1 MEVETGGKEMKK
13 DNLLFSLD
21 GIAKPWLLNK
31 HGYYICVKTLNNC
44 LQTRIKNENLDLN
57 EIGIIPI
64 ISAEVTSTEQSFLR
78 KWKFGTV
85 PRSDNSYEWL
95 LTTPEKYEDGSED
108 GSEENL
114 LLKTKE
120 CKSHLLNKNIFN
132 TKKDFYESEYSMFF
146 EKPVFI
152 WFLDQQVRLR
162 IVLEHKHFFKKQ
174 RLKKYKLYKIKLN
187 FTEEFWKEAREKNI
201 FDDIQQESLEFCYY
215 GITKRDVFQRF
226 IEHKKKAE
234 ENSGYIFHKTWHK
247 WSKKMDLLG
256 GKFNVHLLI
265 VKDSDSLDEIY
276 DYEEAFVGY
285 DSLHPLGLNAIPG
298 GHAGIQELHKFK
310 LLKSIKNVSLREREK
325 AVEQFIQKGYKIK
338 NKNLPMPHD
347 RKEHKRVL
355 RSGRVVDVRACKVKG
370 GKSYVRLG
378 QIH

>member
-114 LLKTKE
+114 LL
-120 CKSHLLNKNIFN
+120 
-132 TKKDFYESEYSMFF
+132 
-146 EKPVFI
+146 
-152 WFLDQQVRLR
+152 
-162 IVLEHKHFFKKQ
+162 
-174 RLKKYKLYKIKLN
+174 
-187 FTEEFWKEAREKNI
+187 
-201 FDDIQQESLEFCYY
+201 
-215 GITKRDVFQRF
+215 
-226 IEHKKKAE
+226 
-234 ENSGYIFHKTWHK
+234 
-247 WSKKMDLLG
+247 
-256 GKFNVHLLI
+256 
-265 VKDSDSLDEIY
+265 
-276 DYEEAFVGY
+276 
-285 DSLHPLGLNAIPG
+285 
-298 GHAGIQELHKFK
+298 
-310 LLKSIKNVSLREREK
+310 
-325 AVEQFIQKGYKIK
+325 
-338 NKNLPMPHD
+338 
-347 RKEHKRVL
+347 
-355 RSGRVVDVRACKVKG
+355 
-370 GKSYVRLG
+370 
-378 QIH
+378 